1 MEYNNLDLDFNDID
15 LSGADPGGRRSQN
28 SGRRTV
34 PSGGRRRRR
43 RKKKKKKRNILV
55 AILPPLIAILLIA
68 VVVLVSV
75 KTGLF
80 ESFSYST
87 ETQDLYEYFG
97 IADNASAVVVIAGE
111 PTEGRIRIENGTP
124 YMSLADIKELY
135 TGRFFYE
142 KTSNRLLYTKEDE
155 TISTEVGTSSY
166 ETGGGRVDT
175 PYLVSFSEESEE
187 GQVIF
192 LALDYVKLFKN
203 LSVRLYGGEGEP
215 YRIELKT
222 VWGSVNT
229 ADITKKHSLRTE
241 ADKKSKI
248 LTELSEGEAVTVLE
262 QGEEFSRVVTEDL
275 ITGYAE
281 NRYLGK
287 VTEMAETP
295 VTEVPDEVMTSLNTG
310 ESIVL
315 MWHSIA
321 GAAGNDTFSSVTE
334 GTKGINVIAPTWFSI
349 ESETGTIRSFA
360 SKSYVEA
367 AHAKGMK
374 VWAVV
379 DDFNANSSLSLYDT
393 LAYAEKR
400 AAIIANLISLSRD
413 CGADGINV
421 DFETIGKNSG
431 DVFIQF
437 IRELC
442 VACHKNNLVVSV
454 DNYVPKTFNT
464 FYNRKEQGVFA
475 DYVVIMGYDEHYAGS
490 KVAGSVASIGFVRE
504 GIEETLK
511 EVPANKVINAVPFYT
526 RVWEETPKTDE
537 EIAAID
543 PGEEYVTYNLSVLV
557 TPSMKNE
564 EELLNNYHA
573 TATWDAEA
581 MQNYA
586 TWKIGEKTYEV
597 WLEDSASLTAKL
609 EFMKAFELAGV
620 AGWEISLAAP
630 YVWDII
636 VEYY

>member
-1 MEYNNLDLDFNDID
+1 MDYNDLDFDFDNIE
-15 LSGADPGGRRSQN
+15 LSGQGRGGGGRS
-28 SGRRTV
+28 SGRKPASSV
-34 PSGGRRRRR
+34 KRRR
-43 RKKKKKKRNILV
+43 RKRKKRRNVLGV
-55 AILPPLIAILLIA
+55 ILPPLIAIVLIA
-68 VVVLVSV
+68 VVVAVSL
-75 KTGLF
+75 KTGVF
-80 ESFSYST
+80 EGFSYST

-97 IADNASAVVVIAGE
+97 EAGNDSAVVVIAGE

-124 YMSLADIKELY
+124 YMALSDIKELY
-135 TGRFFYE
+135 TNRFFYE
-142 KTSNRLLYTKEDE
+142 ESSNRLLYTKENE

-166 ETGGGRVDT
+166 ETGSGRVDT
-175 PYLVSFSEESEE
+175 PYMVSFAEE
-187 GQVIF
+187 GEDGPVIY

-222 VWGSVNT
+222 VWGSVKT
-229 ADITKKHSLRTE
+229 ADITKEHSLRTE

-262 QGEEFSRVVTEDL
+262 QGEEFSRVVTEEL

-281 NRYLGK
+281 NRYLGS
-287 VTEMAETP
+287 VRETAETP
-295 VTEVPDEVMTSLNTG
+295 VTEVSDEVMTSLNTG

-321 GAAGNDTFSSVTE
+321 GTAGNDTFSSVTE
-334 GTKGINVIAPTWFSI
+334 GTKGINVIAPTWFSL
-349 ESETGTIRSFA
+349 ESEDGTIRSFG
-360 SKSYVEA
+360 SKSYVDS

-400 AAIIANLISLSRD
+400 SAIISNLISLSKEY
-413 CGADGINV
+413 GVDGINV
-421 DFETIGKNSG
+421 DFETIGKSSG
-431 DVFIQF
+431 EVFIQF

-442 VACHKNNLVVSV
+442 IACHQNNLVVSV
-454 DNYVPKTFNT
+454 DNYVPRTFNT
-464 FYNRKEQGVFA
+464 YYNRKEQGVFA
-475 DYVVIMGYDEHYAGS
+475 DYVIIMGYDEHYAGS

-511 EVPANKVINAVPFYT
+511 EVPKEKVINAVPFYT

-543 PGEEYVTYNLSVLV
+543 PGEEYVTYNLSVLA
-557 TPSMKNE
+557 TPAMKNE

-573 TATWDAEA
+573 TATWDAET

-586 TWKIGEKTYEV
+586 TWQIGEKTYEV

-620 AGWEISLAAP
+620 AGWEISLAAS

-636 VEYY
+636 SEYY